1 MQDLKLDEKMV
12 ASKEA
17 ISRTWVTG
25 SSKVRVAVGSA
36 WAGLDQYRVRK
47 PEGVTPTTPTPV
59 DPKDGAGGKE
69 EVKGSFVGG
78 WTAWAAEKRKKAFAK
93 EEPVKR
99 EAVDIGPAPSRPLAQ
114 WAKRGSDASST
125 LTSPRVESVRSSTEK
140 SEMEGEKSEM
150 EEKTDVEE
158 SRNGGMDEVKLS

>member
-36 WAGLDQYRVRK
+36 WAGLDQYRLRK
-47 PEGVTPTTPTPV
+47 PDGATNAPTANTV
-59 DPKDGAGGKE
+59 DPKDGTGAKE
-69 EVKGSFVGG
+69 ETKASFVGG
-78 WTAWAAEKRKKAFAK
+78 WTAWAAEKRKRAFAK
-93 EEPVKR
+93 EETVKK

-114 WAKRGSDASST
+114 WAKQGSDASST
-125 LTSPRVESVRSSTEK
+125 VTSPRVESVRSSSEK
-140 SEMEGEKSEM
+140 TGLEGEK
-150 EEKTDVEE
+150 TNVEE
-158 SRNGGMDEVKLS
+158 GRNGGMEEVKLS